1 MQLAH
6 LFTIVQPGSSHA
18 GTGTQVCRTPVS
30 HGLPHGACWFR
41 RDPSRV
47 TMVPSG
53 INLAFCASENHT
65 RQIWTWMLVAASLVT
80 AKLGHSQDALRW
92 VWVRHRAHHSTE
104 LPQPW
109 GGQAVGARA
118 TWTDKTPP
126 HRPRLQ
132 VPFSLLSVTGP
143 ETQRGWWPLGAGEGQ
158 GCEGGRGQHWVHVC
172 VHVYTRSRG
181 ADLSKAVS
189 CLVTVSC

>member
-6 LFTIVQPGSSHA
+6 LFTIAQPGSSHA
-18 GTGTQVCRTPVS
+18 GTRTQVCRTPVS
-30 HGLPHGACWFR
+30 HGLPHGAWWFR
-41 RDPSRV
+41 RGPSRV

-53 INLAFCASENHT
+53 IHLAFCASENHT
-65 RQIWTWMLVAASLVT
+65 QQIWTRMLVAASLVT
-80 AKLGHSQDALRW
+80 AKLGHSQDTLRW

-109 GGQAVGARA
+109 GGQAVGSQA

-126 HRPRLQ
+126 H
-132 VPFSLLSVTGP
+132 SLLSVTGP

-158 GCEGGRGQHWVHVC
+158 GCEWGRGQHWVHVC
-172 VHVYTRSRG
+172 VRVCTHG
-181 ADLSKAVS
+181 AAELLDLSKAVS
-189 CLVTVSC
+189 CPVMVSC